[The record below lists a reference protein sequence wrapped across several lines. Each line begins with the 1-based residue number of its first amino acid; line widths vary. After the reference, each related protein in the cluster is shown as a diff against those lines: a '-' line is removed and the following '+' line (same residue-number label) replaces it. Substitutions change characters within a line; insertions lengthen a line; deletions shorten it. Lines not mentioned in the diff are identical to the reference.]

1 MMRKNKNLI
10 LAIIISIFLAIG
22 AFFMIN
28 VPLVAE
34 YSTISAINVVL
45 FAIPSFWAL
54 SRWLGIKNAILFV
67 AVLGIYALTIESIGL
82 TTGFPYGEFF
92 YNDLL
97 GSRLFGVTPWTV
109 AFAWTP
115 LILASLAVVNR
126 TIESRLLRIVVMAFL
141 LVLIDLVLDP
151 GAVYLNFWK
160 YSTGGYFYQVPWTNF
175 AGWLLSGTIGAII
188 CEILLS
194 FIKPKSPAPVQLTI
208 SCFYIL
214 MFWTALVAMAG
225 LLIPAILGLILL
237 IGLGKFYY
245 RFYNKFDE

>member
-1 MMRKNKNLI
+1 MLRKNKNLL
-10 LAIIISIFLAIG
+10 LAIIISIFLTIG
-22 AFFMIN
+22 AFFMVN

-54 SRWLGIKNAILFV
+54 FRWLGIKNALTFFV
-67 AVLGIYALTIESIGL
+67 ILGIYALTIETIGL
-82 TTGFPYGEFF
+82 TTGFPYGEFV

-115 LILASLAVVNR
+115 LILASLAVTNR
-126 TIESRLLRIVVMAFL
+126 TVNSRLQRILVMTIL

-160 YSTGGYFYQVPWTNF
+160 YSAGGIYYNVPFSNF
-175 AGWLLSGTIGAII
+175 AGWVLSGAIGAII

-194 FIKPKSPAPVQLTI
+194 FIKPNSPAPVQLTI

-214 MFWTALVAMAG
+214 MFWTALNALAA
-225 LLIPAILGLILL
+225 LFIPAIIGTILL
-237 IGLGKFYY
+237 IGFGVFYY
-245 RFYNKFDE
+245 RFYEKLAE

>member
-1 MMRKNKNLI
+1 MLQKNKNLF
-10 LAIIISIFLAIG
+10 LAIIISVFLMIG
-22 AFFMIN
+22 AFFMVN

-45 FAIPSFWAL
+45 FAVPSFWAL
-54 SRWLGIKNAILFV
+54 WRWIGLKYTLIFIV
-67 AVLGIYALTIESIGL
+67 ALGIYALTIETIGL

-115 LILASLAVVNR
+115 LILASLSVANR
-126 TIESRLLRIVVMAFL
+126 TVNSRLKRVLLMTIL

-151 GAVYLNFWK
+151 GAVHLNFWK
-160 YSTGGYFYQVPWTNF
+160 YSAGGIYYNVPFSNF
-175 AGWLLSGTIGAII
+175 AGWVLSGAIGAII
-188 CEILLS
+188 CEILLT
-194 FIKPKSPAPVQLTI
+194 FAKPKFPAPVQLTI

-214 MFWTALVAMAG
+214 LFWTALNALAV
-225 LLIPAILGLILL
+225 LFIPALIGIILL
-237 IGLGKFYY
+237 IGFGVFYY
-245 RFYNKFDE
+245 SFYEKLD